1 MKTKISKWGNCLAL
15 RIPKSVA
22 TEAQMSEGTPVDLIL
37 QDGRIVIKPVRTKQ
51 LKLHS
56 LLEKV
61 SPENLHEEISTGAP
75 RGREAW

>member
-1 MKTKISKWGNCLAL
+1 MKTKISKWGNSLAL

-22 TEAQMSEGTPVDLIL
+22 TEAQMSEGTPDLIL

-61 SPENLHEEISTGAP
+61 SPENLHGEISTGAL